1 MKDIENKGME
11 GTEHRMLRRVMAFVY
26 LLQKLRF
33 MLLYGEIIGDKT
45 DTIEEVI

>member
-1 MKDIENKGME
+1 
-11 GTEHRMLRRVMAFVY
+11 MAFVY